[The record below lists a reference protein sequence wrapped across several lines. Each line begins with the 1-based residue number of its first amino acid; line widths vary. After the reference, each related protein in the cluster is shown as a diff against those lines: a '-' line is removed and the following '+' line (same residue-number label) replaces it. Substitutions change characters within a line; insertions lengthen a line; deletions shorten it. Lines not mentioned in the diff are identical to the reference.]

1 MAGVDL
7 VTVKDLLGHTGI
19 NMTVRYSHL
28 VPEHKAQAV
37 AKLEE
42 RFKVSVEEVRAQSAV
57 VSPEL
62 KEAIGAVLTPKLEEN
77 RNVFWCEEVAG
88 WELLTK
94 SKIMWRRRA
103 DSNRCI
109 EVLQTSPL
117 TTWVRRL
124 TKIGNM
130 NFPTV
135 ATTAEIVD
143 NPRLK
148 K

>member
-1 MAGVDL
+1 MASVDL

-28 VPEHKAQAV
+28 APEHKAQAV
-37 AKLEE
+37 AKLDLKFQLKKPKLKA
-42 RFKVSVEEVRAQSAV
+42 RWLHLNSKKQSAPFWLR
-57 VSPEL
+57 SWH
-62 KEAIGAVLTPKLEEN
+62 KTGTF
-77 RNVFWCEEVAG
+77 FWCEEVAD

-94 SKIMWRRRA
+94 SKIIWRRRA

-130 NFPTV
+130 NFPRV
-135 ATTAEIVD
+135 ATTAEIID
-143 NPRLK
+143 NPKLNK
-148 K
+148 